1 MDSWRLRPLDTVWNC
16 SDWRPGWPVVVGRV
30 DRCQESLASLE
41 GAPSLG
47 GWLGRA
53 EKRGLPVS
61 QGGVLL
67 QGLCGKRWQL
77 LQVSPHHFIAARQG
91 QTVGMAETRLAQE
104 KTTAPHQETRLP
116 PSGPHTPHLCSF
128 SEKWCFPCTDL
139 LKRAQGDTAC
149 RAGGPSSWCTRQG
162 RVESSGMPA
171 GSVQALHA
179 RRVQMSVP
187 GQQGCG
193 RGSSVSP
200 VGGLRELLGAH
211 SWALRMEL
219 FSTDFTVNCFPH

>member
-1 MDSWRLRPLDTVWNC
+1 M
-16 SDWRPGWPVVVGRV
+16 
-30 DRCQESLASLE
+30 
-41 GAPSLG
+41 
-47 GWLGRA
+47 
-53 EKRGLPVS
+53 
-61 QGGVLL
+61 LL

-91 QTVGMAETRLAQE
+91 QTVGMAETRLARE

-128 SEKWCFPCTDL
+128 SEKWCFLCTDL

-149 RAGGPSSWCTRQG
+149 RARGPSSWCTRQG

-200 VGGLRELLGAH
+200 AGGLRELLGAH

-219 FSTDFTVNCFPH
+219 FSTVFTVNCFPH